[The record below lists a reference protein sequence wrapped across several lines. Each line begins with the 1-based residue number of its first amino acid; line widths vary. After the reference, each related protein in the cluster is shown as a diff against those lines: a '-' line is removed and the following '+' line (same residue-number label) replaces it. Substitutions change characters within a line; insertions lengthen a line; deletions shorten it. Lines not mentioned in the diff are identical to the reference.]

1 MKNTGI
7 VLALLCLLFA
17 AFLGGFF
24 LGRNA
29 NPSEV
34 QLSRQPDTTTVT
46 ESIPPTSAAAPGGL
60 IHLNTATAQQLQ
72 TLPGIGPTLAQRIID
87 YRDANG
93 PFTTLE
99 QLMLV
104 EDIGEKRFAAIKDYL
119 TLEETP

>member
-7 VLALLCLLFA
+7 ILAVLCLLFA
-17 AFLGGFF
+17 VFLGGFF
-24 LGRNA
+24 LGRNVNA
-29 NPSEV
+29 SEV
-34 QLSRQPDTTTVT
+34 QLSRQPEVTTGT
-46 ESIPPTSAAAPGGL
+46 ESPPPTSTAARDTL
-60 IHLNTATAQQLQ
+60 ICLNTATAQQLQ

-87 YRDANG
+87 YRNANG
-93 PFTTLE
+93 PFTALE

>member
-7 VLALLCLLFA
+7 ILALLCLLFA
-17 AFLGGFF
+17 MFLGGFF

-34 QLSRQPDTTTVT
+34 QLSRQPDATTVT
-46 ESIPPTSAAAPGGL
+46 ESTPPTSATAPGGL
-60 IHLNTATAQQLQ
+60 IPLNTATAEQLQ

-87 YRDANG
+87 YRSANG
-93 PFTTLE
+93 PFTALE

-104 EDIGEKRFAAIKDYL
+104 EDIGQKRFTAIKDYL

>member
-7 VLALLCLLFA
+7 VLALLCVLFA

-24 LGRNA
+24 LGRNVNA
-29 NPSEV
+29 SEV
-34 QLSRQPDTTTVT
+34 QLSRQPEPTTVT
-46 ESIPPTSAAAPGGL
+46 GSTPPSSAPAQTGSIC
-60 IHLNTATAQQLQ
+60 LNTATALQLQ

-87 YRDANG
+87 YRTANG
-93 PFTTLE
+93 PFTATE

-104 EDIGEKRFAAIKDYL
+104 EGIGEKRFEAIKDYL

>member
-34 QLSRQPDTTTVT
+34 QLSRQPDATTVT
-46 ESIPPTSAAAPGGL
+46 ESTPPTSAAAPGGL
-60 IHLNTATAQQLQ
+60 ICLNTATAQQLQ

-93 PFTTLE
+93 PFTALE